1 PAFCT
6 RVRLPA
12 IESPAASRCSALALA
27 TRQSARHRG
36 ARACRDEPLRP
47 RGRGSLVHVDL
58 PALIQAYGYPVTFI
72 GALLEG
78 ETIVTLAGLAVHRGH
93 LHCPALFVLAAAGGS
108 IGATIYFALGR

>member
-1 PAFCT
+1 MKFADFRPGQTIVHGPAVLSEADILAF
-6 RVRLPA
+6 
-12 IESPAASRCSALALA
+12 ALA

-58 PALIQAYGYPVTFI
+58 PALIQAYGYPATFI

-93 LHCPALFVLAAAGGS
+93 LHWPALLVLAAV
-108 IGATIYFALGR
+108 